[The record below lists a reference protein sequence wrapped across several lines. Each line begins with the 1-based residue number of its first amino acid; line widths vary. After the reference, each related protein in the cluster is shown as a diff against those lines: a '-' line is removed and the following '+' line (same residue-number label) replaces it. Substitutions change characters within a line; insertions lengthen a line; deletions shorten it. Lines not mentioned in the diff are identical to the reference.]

1 MREVRSIR
9 TRIWNKGA
17 SCRVKRPDESVMEG
31 LASLLIF
38 AGLFYLMM
46 RFGCGA
52 HMVHGGHG
60 KHREQGGHSGSDVT
74 HVDPVCG
81 MEVDPQEGYGKMYQR
96 DLYRFC
102 SRNCLDKF
110 EDEPDKFLRKARAE
124 EVGGES

>member
-1 MREVRSIR
+1 
-9 TRIWNKGA
+9 
-17 SCRVKRPDESVMEG
+17 MEG
-31 LASLLIF
+31 LGSLLIF

-60 KHREQGGHSGSDVT
+60 KHGEHDGHGGSDVT

-81 MEVDPQEGYGKMYQR
+81 TEVDPQEGYGKMYQR
-96 DLYRFC
+96 ELYRFC

-110 EDEPDKFLRKARAE
+110 EAEPDKFLRKVRAE